1 MPPAWQTP
9 PDDAYQRAARR
20 LAFRSGVYTYTPY
33 GYSEG
38 MGALVT
44 IGGSLREAFFMF
56 WETLWAL
63 VLGFGLSGAVQAFV
77 SRSQMQRVMGRR
89 GPAALTRSSLLGMAS
104 SSCSFAASA
113 LAKSLFQRGADFTAA
128 MVFMFAS
135 TNLVAELGIVLWLLI
150 GWQFTLAEFVGGAIM
165 IVLLGVLVPRLVPR
179 RLVTAARE
187 RLDRDAADRGGP
199 AEDVGPEGDS
209 PARHG
214 DSLAR
219 RLRQRSRWADA
230 VGYTISDLRM
240 LRREIVIG
248 FVAAGFATV
257 AVPAGFWNAV
267 FLHGHG
273 SLTMIENAIVGPF
286 VAIISFVCSI
296 GNVPLAAALWKD
308 GISFGGVVAFIFAD
322 LISLPLLFVYRKL
335 YGGQLTL
342 RLLGVF
348 WLVMSVA
355 GLLTE
360 LIANAAGVIPQTRPT
375 SIAPEHLSWNYTTI
389 LNIVFLL
396 VLAAIY
402 WLHRSQKRFGGGRDV
417 ARDPVCGM
425 QVDKLHPGAVLRA
438 DGHTTYFC
446 SEHCRD
452 HYSGPDPT
460 PAADVSADPGRRLA
474 AARAREGHHDA

>member
-1 MPPAWQTP
+1 MTRTRGPPGGWHS
-9 PDDAYQRAARR
+9 AA
-20 LAFRSGVYTYTPY
+20 AQYTYTPY

-38 MGALVT
+38 MGALVI

-77 SRSQMQRVMGRR
+77 SRSQMQRVMGSR

-199 AEDVGPEGDS
+199 AEDVGP
-209 PARHG
+209 AG
-214 DSLAR
+214 DSLAGQGDSLAW

-230 VGYTISDLRM
+230 AGYTISDLTM

-248 FVAAGFATV
+248 FVAA
-257 AVPAGFWNAV
+257 
-267 FLHGHG
+267 
-273 SLTMIENAIVGPF
+273 
-286 VAIISFVCSI
+286 
-296 GNVPLAAALWKD
+296 
-308 GISFGGVVAFIFAD
+308 
-322 LISLPLLFVYRKL
+322 
-335 YGGQLTL
+335 GQLTL

-396 VLAAIY
+396 VLAALY
-402 WLHRSQKRFGGGRDV
+402 WLHRSQERFGGGRDV

-452 HYSGPDPT
+452 HYSRPDPT
-460 PAADVSADPGRRLA
+460 PTAGVSADPGRGLA

>member
-1 MPPAWQTP
+1 
-9 PDDAYQRAARR
+9 
-20 LAFRSGVYTYTPY
+20 
-33 GYSEG
+33 
-38 MGALVT
+38 MGALVM
-44 IGGSLREAFFMF
+44 IGDSLREAFFMW

-63 VLGFGLSGAVQAFV
+63 VLGFGLSGVVQAFV
-77 SRSQMQRVMGRR
+77 SRGQMQRVMGRH

-104 SSCSFAASA
+104 SSCSYAASA

-150 GWQFTLAEFVGGAIM
+150 GWQFTLAEFAGGAIM
-165 IVLLGVLVPRLVPR
+165 IVLLGVLLPRLVPR
-179 RLVTAARE
+179 RLVSAARE
-187 RLDRDAADRGGP
+187 RLEQGAPDRAGNTGHRDQP
-199 AEDVGPEGDS
+199 AGQ
-209 PARHG
+209 G

-219 RLRQRSRWADA
+219 RLRQPSRWADA
-230 VGYTISDLRM
+230 AGYTICDLTM

-248 FVAAGFATV
+248 FVAAGFAAA
-257 AVPAGFWNAV
+257 AVPAGFWNSV

-273 SLTMIENAIVGPF
+273 ILTMIENAIVGPF
-286 VAIISFVCSI
+286 VAIISFVCSV

-322 LISLPLLFVYRKL
+322 LIALPLLFIYRKL
-335 YGGQLTL
+335 YGGRLTL

-348 WLVMSVA
+348 WFVMSAA

-360 LIANAAGVIPQTRPT
+360 LIFKAAGLVPAARPA
-375 SIAPEHLSWNYTTI
+375 SIAPKDLSWNYTTI

-396 VLAAIY
+396 VLAGIY
-402 WLHRSQKRFGGGRDV
+402 WLHRSQERLGGGREV

-425 QVDKLHPGAVLRA
+425 QVDTGNPGAVLRA
-438 DGHTTYFC
+438 GREAVYFC

-452 HYSGPDPT
+452 RYAGPQRAPSGVGAP
-460 PAADVSADPGRRLA
+460 
-474 AARAREGHHDA
+474 

>member
-1 MPPAWQTP
+1 M
-9 PDDAYQRAARR
+9 
-20 LAFRSGVYTYTPY
+20 YTYTPY

-104 SSCSFAASA
+104 SSCSYAASA

-150 GWQFTLAEFVGGAIM
+150 GWQFTLAQFVGGAIM

-179 RLVTAARE
+179 HLVTAARE
-187 RLDRDAADRGGP
+187 RLDRDAADRAGP
-199 AEDVGPEGDS
+199 GQEFGPE
-209 PARHG
+209 G

-230 VGYTISDLRM
+230 AGYTISDLTM

-308 GISFGGVVAFIFAD
+308 GISFGGVIAFIFAD

-360 LIANAAGVIPQTRPT
+360 LIANAAGIIPQTRPT

-402 WLHRSQKRFGGGRDV
+402 WLHRSQERFGGGRDV
-417 ARDPVCGM
+417 ARNPVCGM
-425 QVDKLHPGAVLRA
+425 QVDKQHPGAVLRA

-452 HYSGPDPT
+452 HYVRPDPT
-460 PAADVSADPGRRLA
+460 PAAHVSADPGRGLA

>member
-1 MPPAWQTP
+1 
-9 PDDAYQRAARR
+9 
-20 LAFRSGVYTYTPY
+20 
-33 GYSEG
+33 

-44 IGGSLREAFFMF
+44 IGDSLREAFFMF

-104 SSCSFAASA
+104 SSCSYAASA

-165 IVLLGVLVPRLVPR
+165 IVLLGVLVPRLIPR

-187 RLDRDAADRGGP
+187 RLDRDAADRGGAAEETGGGHRSGGHELADQQP
-199 AEDVGPEGDS
+199 ADE
-209 PARHG
+209 G

-230 VGYTISDLRM
+230 AGYTISDLTM
-240 LRREIVIG
+240 LRREILIG
-248 FVAAGFATV
+248 FVVAGFAAV

-273 SLTMIENAIVGPF
+273 PLTMIENAIVGPF

-322 LISLPLLFVYRKL
+322 LISLPLLFIYRKL
-335 YGGQLTL
+335 YGGRLTL

-360 LIANAAGVIPQTRPT
+360 LIVKAARIIPPTRPA

-389 LNIVFLL
+389 LNILFLV

-402 WLHRSQKRFGGGRDV
+402 WLHRSKGRFGGGQDV

-425 QVDKLHPGAVLRA
+425 QVDKHHPGAVLVA
-438 DGHTTYFC
+438 GGQTTYFC

-452 HYSGPDPT
+452 RYAEPDLA
-460 PAADVSADPGRRLA
+460 PAHT
-474 AARAREGHHDA
+474 REGHHDA

>member
-1 MPPAWQTP
+1 MT
-9 PDDAYQRAARR
+9 
-20 LAFRSGVYTYTPY
+20 
-33 GYSEG
+33 G
-38 MGALVT
+38 MGVLVT
-44 IGGSLREAFFMF
+44 IGGSLRAAFFMF

-63 VLGFGLSGAVQAFV
+63 VLGFGLAGMVQAFV

-104 SSCSFAASA
+104 SSCSYAASA

-150 GWQFTLAEFVGGAIM
+150 GWQFTLAEFAGGAIM
-165 IVLLGVLVPRLVPR
+165 IVLLGLLVPRLVPP

-187 RLDRDAADRGGP
+187 RLDRAAAERGDHERGDHDHAGHGHQP
-199 AEDVGPEGDS
+199 AGQRPPGE
-209 PARHG
+209 R

-219 RLRQRSRWADA
+219 RLRQPARWADA
-230 VGYTISDLRM
+230 AGYTIADLTM
-240 LRREIVIG
+240 LRLEILIG
-248 FVAAGFATV
+248 FVVAGFATV
-257 AVPAGFWNAV
+257 AVPVGFWNAV

-273 SLTMIENAIVGPF
+273 ALTMIENAIVGPF
-286 VAIISFVCSI
+286 VAIISFVCSV

-322 LISLPLLFVYRKL
+322 LISLPLLLVYRKL
-335 YGGQLTL
+335 YGGRLTI

-360 LIANAAGVIPQTRPT
+360 LIAGAAGLIPTTRPA
-375 SIAPEHLSWNYTTI
+375 SIAPERLSWNYTTI
-389 LNIVFLL
+389 LNIVFLV
-396 VLAAIY
+396 VLAGLY
-402 WLHRSQKRFGGGRDV
+402 WLHRSKERLGGGLEV

-425 QVDKLHPGAVLRA
+425 QVDKHHPGAVLRA
-438 DGHTTYFC
+438 GGHTTYFC

-452 HYSGPDPT
+452 RYTAGNEE
-460 PAADVSADPGRRLA
+460 PARHAPPAGGEPARHSPPAGGEPARSLA
-474 AARAREGHHDA
+474 AYAREGNHHA